1 MNLHDHLKE
10 TIKLQVETVNDQN
23 ELIDNLTRLMVMEVR
38 VIATAFARHAS
49 QNPSDDYGTELSN
62 YLENKH
68 RR

>member
-1 MNLHDHLKE
+1 MNLHNHLKE
-10 TIKLQVETVNDQN
+10 TIKLQVETVNDRN

-38 VIATAFARHAS
+38 VIATHFAQYAS

-62 YLENKH
+62 YLEKKY